1 MCYEKGVYT
10 GAQIDIPGVTV
21 EAEEDEVDLNDDVL
35 NDITAKLGLLT
46 TESLNEEE
54 DEDRETEG
62 LTSLRI
68 EHESIGFR
76 RDE

>member
-1 MCYEKGVYT
+1 MGGVEKSKRF
-10 GAQIDIPGVTV
+10 
-21 EAEEDEVDLNDDVL
+21 L
-35 NDITAKLGLLT
+35 LGLLT

-62 LTSLRI
+62 FTSLRI

>member
-1 MCYEKGVYT
+1 MTYFIIYFFINT
-10 GAQIDIPGVTV
+10 LSYRYLFLLR
-21 EAEEDEVDLNDDVL
+21 VDLNNDAL
-35 NDITAKLGLLT
+35 YKWDITTKLGLLT

-54 DEDRETEG
+54 DQDRETEG
-62 LTSLRI
+62 FTSLRI